1 MKATSKLFD
10 KIRIRPD
17 AAEAA
22 RDQFPPCEWPGCAEG
37 GPHRAP
43 KGRGREGQYHRFCL
57 DHVRLYNKS
66 YNYFEGMADDA
77 IAAFQKADMTGH
89 RPTWTMG
96 VNRFGASRMRAEPAY
111 EAPVNDPFGVFHG
124 SRAAG
129 GRVMEEPKRKVSAV
143 TQKAFDT
150 LDLDVAAEKAEI
162 KARFKALVKRHHPD
176 ANGGDRS
183 SEERLRQIIQAYNYL
198 KTAGFC

>member
-1 MKATSKLFD
+1 MKMNSKLFD

-17 AAEAA
+17 EAETA
-22 RDQFPPCEWPGCAEG
+22 REQFPPCEWPGCADG
-37 GPHRAP
+37 APHRAP

-66 YNYFEGMADDA
+66 YNYFEGMKDDD
-77 IAAFQKADMTGH
+77 IAAYQKADMTGH

-96 VNRFGASRMRAEPAY
+96 VNRWGGARPDAATAERPIQ
-111 EAPVNDPFGVFHG
+111 DPFGMFHG
-124 SRAAG
+124 ARPD
-129 GRVMEEPKRKVSAV
+129 GRRTMEEPKRKVSAV
-143 TQKAFDT
+143 TQKALDT
-150 LDLDVAAEKAEI
+150 LDLDVGADKATI
-162 KARFKALVKRHHPD
+162 KARFKMLVKRHHPD
-176 ANGGDRS
+176 ANGGDRG